1 MTNSKMV
8 IIMVDMENILNELDV
23 SVENKIRTN
32 FSHMH
37 ALL

>member
-1 MTNSKMV
+1 
-8 IIMVDMENILNELDV
+8 MVDMENILNELDV

-37 ALL
+37 ALQ